1 MKQTI
6 EIEVPEGHKAVYD
19 KGTRK
24 IEIVKIEPQKTW
36 KDFCKKYPVK
46 KGEYFIG
53 EFSDILCVKEDHE
66 RNCVFDRNILPN
78 KKTAESVLTLMQL
91 IQLRDYYRQGWEPD
105 YMDDKTHKYTI
116 SLFNNEICREQFD
129 FFNHVLSFQ
138 SEQIRDEFANNF
150 KDLIEIANELDNDV
164 ENINIP
170 DGLHKTSTWEKF
182 CLNNPINKG
191 ECYINII
198 SDIKYANTGSARY
211 RDVDKNILPNKETA
225 EAFLALMQLVQLR
238 DCYRQRWK
246 PDWTKRDDKYCI
258 SHINGGI
265 GIDIKNYTSS
275 ILSFQSIEIR
285 DMFRKNFRELIET
298 AKELI

>member
-6 EIEVPEGHKAVYD
+6 EIEVPEGYKAVYD
-19 KGTRK
+19 KDTQQ
-24 IEIVKIEPQKTW
+24 IEIVRIEPPKTW
-36 KDFCKKYPVK
+36 EDFCKKYPVK

-53 EFSDILCVKEDHE
+53 KFSDILCVKEDHE

-138 SEQIRDEFANNF
+138 SEQIRDEFVDNF
-150 KDLIEIANELDNDV
+150 KDLIEKGLCDEDKNT
-164 ENINIP
+164 NIS
-170 DGLHKTSTWEKF
+170 DGLYKTMTWEKF
-182 CLNNPINKG
+182 CLDNHINKG
-191 ECYINII
+191 ECYINIV
-198 SDIKYANTGSARY
+198 SDINYASTGTARC
-211 RDVDKNILPNKETA
+211 RNVDKNILPDKKTA
-225 EAFLALMQLVQLR
+225 ESFLALMQLVQLR
-238 DCYRQRWK
+238 DCYRQGWK
-246 PDWTKRDDKYCI
+246 PDWKDSNQQKFSVITCYDVLYPDTFIATK
-258 SHINGGI
+258 
-265 GIDIKNYTSS
+265 S
-275 ILSFQSIEIR
+275 ILSFQTAEIR
-285 DMFRKNFRELIET
+285 DEFLKNFKDLIEK

>member
-6 EIEVPEGHKAVYD
+6 EIEVPDGYKAVYNED
-19 KGTRK
+19 TQK
-24 IEIVKIEPQKTW
+24 IEVVCATLPKSWREFCDNYPIENYECLVSEHSTIKN
-36 KDFCKKYPVK
+36 FYP
-46 KGEYFIG
+46 
-53 EFSDILCVKEDHE
+53 S
-66 RNCVFDRNILPN
+66 
-78 KKTAESVLTLMQL
+78 
-91 IQLRDYYRQGWEPD
+91 
-105 YMDDKTHKYTI
+105 
-116 SLFNNEICREQFD
+116 
-129 FFNHVLSFQ
+129 
-138 SEQIRDEFANNF
+138 
-150 KDLIEIANELDNDV
+150 DV
-164 ENINIP
+164 EIP
-170 DGLHKTSTWEKF
+170 EIERKERKV
-182 CLNNPINKG
+182 NENK
-191 ECYINII
+191 NL
-198 SDIKYANTGSARY
+198 
-211 RDVDKNILPNKETA
+211 LPNKETA